1 MRKKLARTKNRKNG
15 HSEEALA
22 KRVEDQ
28 QTYLARALESNRL
41 MVELLRHQGDLLDD
55 IGQILMRICRILE
68 FQNPGVGAFTSP
80 ILERK
85 LSEISNSIRAQS
97 PPNA

>member
-1 MRKKLARTKNRKNG
+1 MARTKNRKNG

-28 QTYLARALESNRL
+28 QTYLARALESNPL

-55 IGQILMRICRILE
+55 IGHILMRIVRILE
-68 FQNPGVGAFTSP
+68 FQNPGMGAFTSP

-85 LSEISNSIRAQS
+85 LNDICNSSRPQE
-97 PPNA
+97 